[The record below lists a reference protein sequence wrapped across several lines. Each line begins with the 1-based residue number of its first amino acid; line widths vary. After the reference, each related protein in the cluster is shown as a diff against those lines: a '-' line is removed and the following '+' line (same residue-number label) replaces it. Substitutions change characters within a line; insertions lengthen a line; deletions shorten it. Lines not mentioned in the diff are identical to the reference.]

1 MHRNFI
7 AALVALSAF
16 AMAGPAQAEFIGN
29 VVSFS
34 GGDGFGVE
42 TDDSTGTYGGPSG
55 DGTFDPAAVTAQD
68 GVSLAL
74 GGSADSPGSIT
85 VSFTNGSVFDGVGE
99 DLVIFDS
106 YGVSEGFT
114 LEISADNVTYYTIG
128 TFDGST
134 AIEQFTTFGSTWST
148 FVDIAAAPID
158 SASFLRLTAAP
169 EIVFGFPQAYDL
181 DTIFALNF
189 QPTAAVPEPATLGL
203 LAAGLAAAALLRRR
217 RGTA

>member
-1 MHRNFI
+1 MYRNFI
-7 AALVALSAF
+7 AALVALSAL
-16 AMAGPAQAEFIGN
+16 AVAGPAQAEFIGN
-29 VVSFS
+29 VVSFN

-55 DGTFDPAAVTAQD
+55 PGTFDPAAVTAQD

-85 VSFTNGSVFDGVGE
+85 VSFTNGSVFDGLGE

-106 YGVSEGFT
+106 FGSSEGFI
-114 LEISADNVTYYTIG
+114 LEISADNITYYTIG

-189 QPTAAVPEPATLGL
+189 QPTAVPEPATLGL
-203 LAAGLAAAALLRRR
+203 LAAGLAGAALLGRRR
-217 RGTA
+217 RTA